1 MNILYDIQNVVV
13 LVLTAMDPLISPSP
27 ALDAIVMAK
36 EMPASPLGGITKPL
50 EYIASSGFPT
60 PIFENETNDI
70 LLSLGKFI
78 ATSLAETS
86 PIFVTLMSS
95 NFCVP
100 RTTFSVKDAGSK
112 TNSGFRI
119 DR

>member
-1 MNILYDIQNVVV
+1 
-13 LVLTAMDPLISPSP
+13 
-27 ALDAIVMAK
+27 
-36 EMPASPLGGITKPL
+36 
-50 EYIASSGFPT
+50 
-60 PIFENETNDI
+60 
-70 LLSLGKFI
+70 
-78 ATSLAETS
+78 
-86 PIFVTLMSS
+86 MSS